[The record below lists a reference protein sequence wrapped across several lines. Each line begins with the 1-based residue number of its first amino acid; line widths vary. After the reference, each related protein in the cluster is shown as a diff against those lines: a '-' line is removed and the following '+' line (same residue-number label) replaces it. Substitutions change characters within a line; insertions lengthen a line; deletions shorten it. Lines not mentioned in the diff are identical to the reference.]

1 MQRRAWRRTGKL
13 AIIVD
18 VATKNLDHLFD
29 IIKNWRLRQ
38 LYYIYGGAS
47 SSSKIRVSKRR
58 VRAVKSGYKLWLVK
72 YHRSTAVEYAIV
84 LNYML
89 EIARPD
95 PYPDKYPEKINNHTA
110 VGVDL

>member
-1 MQRRAWRRTGKL
+1 MAFKAELFYFQRFL
-13 AIIVD
+13 S
-18 VATKNLDHLFD
+18 KN
-29 IIKNWRLRQ
+29 IREIKGR
-38 LYYIYGGAS
+38 
-47 SSSKIRVSKRR
+47 SKGRF
-58 VRAVKSGYKLWLVK
+58 RAVKSGYKLWLVK

-95 PYPDKYPEKINNHTA
+95 PYPDKYPEKINTHTA